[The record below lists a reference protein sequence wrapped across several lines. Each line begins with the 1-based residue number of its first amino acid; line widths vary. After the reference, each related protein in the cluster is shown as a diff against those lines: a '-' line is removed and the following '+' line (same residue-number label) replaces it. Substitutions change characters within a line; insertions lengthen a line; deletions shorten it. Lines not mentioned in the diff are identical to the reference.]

1 MCYPLRQVAV
11 DRPTAF
17 STDAAVFL
25 HQSAELYVAVDEE
38 REISLKTQ
46 KKTSAICHAEN
57 GTIILQYLRYKTDTK
72 RSQGFCY
79 HSLDKFAEGLSF

>member
-46 KKTSAICHAEN
+46 KKNIC
-57 GTIILQYLRYKTDTK
+57 YLPCWKWYDNITVFEIQDRYEKK
-72 RSQGFCY
+72 SRV
-79 HSLDKFAEGLSF
+79 LLSFTG